1 MSRTIFIQCGFS
13 HRKYLYEKVNK
24 KYNNPKPIK
33 NTVPFITIDVKLLI
47 KNLTYVNML

>member
-1 MSRTIFIQCGFS
+1 MWLQPQKIF
-13 HRKYLYEKVNK
+13 YEKVNK

-47 KNLTYVNML
+47 KALT